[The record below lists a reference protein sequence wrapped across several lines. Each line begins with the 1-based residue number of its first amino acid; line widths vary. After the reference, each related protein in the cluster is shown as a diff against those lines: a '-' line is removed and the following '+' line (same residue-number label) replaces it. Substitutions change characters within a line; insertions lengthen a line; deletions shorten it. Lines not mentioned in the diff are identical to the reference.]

1 MSKQNHQANIAR
13 CVTALLALE
22 SDVIASLCISNP
34 LSMLLRSFDEHNADG
49 KPLYKKN
56 AGRKHYKMSVA
67 AYASDKPVKELYGEH
82 LIPLSQIRKRLL
94 FSDRTVETVLG
105 ILRSNEVILLTK
117 EEARYLDSPVAKGG
131 MGLKMCFPV
140 DGSCRLKAAGIAL
153 AHETLSNTL

>member
-1 MSKQNHQANIAR
+1 MTKRSHQENIAS

-22 SDVIASLCISNP
+22 PDVVASFCISNP
-34 LSMLLRSFDEHNADG
+34 LSMLLRSYDEHNADG

-67 AYASDKPVKELYGEH
+67 AFTSDKPVKELYGEH
-82 LIPLSQIRKRLL
+82 LIPLSQIRRRLL
-94 FSDRTVETVLG
+94 SSDRKFETVLG

-117 EEARYLDSPVAKGG
+117 EEARYLDSPIAKGG
-131 MGLKMCFPV
+131 MGLKMCLPA

-153 AHETLSNTL
+153 APETLSNTL